1 MSISREG
8 FDYVRKLVHSQSGVV
23 LEAGKEYLV
32 EARLQPLAQTEGL
45 PSVQTLI
52 ERLRGSSVTG
62 LLQRVVEA
70 MTTNETF
77 FFRDLQPFE
86 QLRRVVLPQV
96 IEKRRAER
104 RITIWSGACS
114 TGQEPYS
121 IAMMIKEH
129 FPELLGW
136 SCRLMASDI
145 AADIMARARLG
156 RYSQIEIS
164 RGLPAHYLV
173 KYFQKHGAEW
183 HLNEDI
189 RRKVEFF
196 EFNLTKPWPALPR
209 MDIIM
214 MRNVLIYFDLET
226 KKQIFTNLKH
236 QLHSDGWL
244 ALGGSETTLGID
256 ESFERVAGDASGWF
270 RLRKL

>member
-1 MSISREG
+1 MSISREE
-8 FDYVRKLVHSQSGVV
+8 FEYVRKLVHAQSGVV

-32 EARLQPLAQTEGL
+32 ESRLQPLAQNEGL
-45 PSVQTLI
+45 PGIQTLI
-52 ERLRGSSVTG
+52 ERLRTASIGG
-62 LLQRVVEA
+62 LAQRVVEA

-77 FFRDLQPFE
+77 FFRDNNPFE
-86 QLRRVVLPQV
+86 ELRKVVLPQV

-136 SCRLMASDI
+136 SFRLMASDI
-145 AADIMARARLG
+145 AGDVMARARLG
-156 RYSQIEIS
+156 RYSQLEVS
-164 RGLPAHYLV
+164 RGLPAQYLV
-173 KYFQKHGAEW
+173 KNFQKVGADW
-183 HLNEDI
+183 QLNDDI

-196 EFNLTKPWPALPR
+196 EINLTKPWPALPR
-209 MDIIM
+209 MDIIL

-226 KKQIFTNLKH
+226 KRQIFTNLKH

-256 ESFERVAGDASGWF
+256 DSFERCSGNVNAWF
-270 RLRKL
+270 RLRRL

>member
-1 MSISREG
+1 MGISREG

-45 PSVQTLI
+45 SSVQNLI
-52 ERLRGSSVTG
+52 ERLRASSVSG
-62 LLQRVVEA
+62 LLQRVVDA

-77 FFRDLQPFE
+77 FFRDLRPFE
-86 QLRRVVLPQV
+86 ELRKAVLPQA

-121 IAMMIKEH
+121 IAMIIKEH

-145 AADIMARARLG
+145 AADIMTRARLG
-156 RYSQIEIS
+156 LYSQLEVS

-183 HLNEDI
+183 QLNEDI

-196 EFNLTKPWPALPR
+196 EINLTKPWPALPR

-214 MRNVLIYFDLET
+214 MRNVLIYFDVET
-226 KKQIFTNLKH
+226 KKQIFTNLRH

-244 ALGGSETTLGID
+244 SLGSSETTLGID
-256 ESFERVAGDASGWF
+256 DSFERGVGDASGWF